1 MYQVAVCEDEEE
13 TREGLCAML
22 REILERRGVPGR
34 ILDYSSAEELS
45 RAMVSGEHFDLLCL
59 DIVMEGRSGME
70 LAREVREY
78 DDQVSILFV
87 TGSED
92 HLREGYSVRPIQYL
106 FKPIRRE
113 ERERA
118 VETDLRLYHPPRNLT
133 LRSGGRAV
141 VIPLSE
147 IVYFESRNHALEV
160 WTRDGVQNF
169 WLSLSDVEK
178 LLPPGRFCRSHVS
191 YLVNLDY
198 VEQVGRKEVLLSNG
212 TRIPISRANYETFQ
226 ERLIR
231 FLNQK

>member
-1 MYQVAVCEDEEE
+1 
-13 TREGLCAML
+13 
-22 REILERRGVPGR
+22 
-34 ILDYSSAEELS
+34 
-45 RAMVSGEHFDLLCL
+45 
-59 DIVMEGRSGME
+59 ME

-113 ERERA
+113 ELERA

-198 VEQVGRKEVLLSNG
+198 VDCVEPYFSGMMKLRLKNGLSDY
-212 TRIPISRANYETFQ
+212 ISRRYLPAFK
-226 ERLIR
+226 RHFGL
-231 FLNQK
+231 